1 MIYRLLADVV
11 VGIHFAFVAFVIAGG
26 ILVLRWPRVALL
38 HLPCAV
44 WGVVVELAGL
54 ICPLTPLEQLLRLR
68 GGRAGY
74 EGGFVEHYILPILYP
89 AALTRR
95 WQLALGTIA
104 LVVNV
109 LVYWLVWRTARRH
122 Q

>member
-1 MIYRLLADVV
+1 MIYRLLADVI
-11 VGIHFAFVAFVIAGG
+11 VGIHFAFVAFVIVGG
-26 ILVLRWPRVALL
+26 VLVLRWPRVALL

-44 WGVVVELAGL
+44 WGVVVELTGL
-54 ICPLTPLEQLLRLR
+54 ICPLTPLEQVLRLR

-74 EGGFVEHYILPILYP
+74 EGAFVEHYILPILYP
-89 AALTRR
+89 AGLTRR
-95 WQLALGTIA
+95 WQLALGSIA